1 MAADAMRRF
10 RELHDQLKAQLS
22 DLSQAEQEGE
32 EEGGAEAGAGRAA
45 AQRTYEELVACLN
58 SNGMISLGAG
68 RHDEALKFLSIA
80 KDVVTADACSGF
92 EAIAGLSS
100 GKLKAVTLN
109 NLGCFYKSMNKLHTA
124 LQYLKKALV
133 IEER

>member
-22 DLSQAEQEGE
+22 DLSQAEQEGKGE
-32 EEGGAEAGAGRAA
+32 DGGETGAGRAA

-58 SNGMISLGAG
+58 SNGMSSLGAG

-80 KDVVTADACSGF
+80 KDVVTADAC
-92 EAIAGLSS
+92 
-100 GKLKAVTLN
+100 K
-109 NLGCFYKSMNKLHTA
+109 
-124 LQYLKKALV
+124 
-133 IEER
+133 

>member
-58 SNGMISLGAG
+58 SNDMKGG
-68 RHDEALKFLSIA
+68 RGGED
-80 KDVVTADACSGF
+80 G
-92 EAIAGLSS
+92 GLTD
-100 GKLKAVTLN
+100 LAN
-109 NLGCFYKSMNKLHTA
+109 RAEHTF
-124 LQYLKKALV
+124 QSV
-133 IEER
+133 SPMHR

>member
-45 AQRTYEELVACLN
+45 AQRRAGGVPQLERHEGRKGGRGRRAYGFSEPCGTYVSIGVSDAP
-58 SNGMISLGAG
+58 LGLWPWPSFTETLA
-68 RHDEALKFLSIA
+68 RDFAVHHSIPPHL
-80 KDVVTADACSGF
+80 TIC
-92 EAIAGLSS
+92 
-100 GKLKAVTLN
+100 
-109 NLGCFYKSMNKLHTA
+109 
-124 LQYLKKALV
+124 
-133 IEER
+133 

>member
-32 EEGGAEAGAGRAA
+32 DEGGAEAGAGRAA

-58 SNGMISLGAG
+58 SNDMKEGRGGRGRRAYGCSEPCGTYVSIGVSDAPLGLWPWPSFTETLA
-68 RHDEALKFLSIA
+68 RDFAVHHSIPPHL
-80 KDVVTADACSGF
+80 TIC
-92 EAIAGLSS
+92 
-100 GKLKAVTLN
+100 
-109 NLGCFYKSMNKLHTA
+109 
-124 LQYLKKALV
+124 
-133 IEER
+133 